1 MDIIHENKAQPS
13 ISATDTIAITSV
25 SPELK
30 VNSQIVTSMGM
41 SLIGVIAVI
50 LLLGWIVKRF
60 NWKTPNKQLIEVKA
74 TYNINPKERIVLV
87 HVDNQLLVVGVTGQ
101 QMTLLH
107 TINEQRTDMLLA
119 EPSSRVKDFSR
130 NRIFE
135 QMLQSILKLRK
146 E

>member
-1 MDIIHENKAQPS
+1 MDIIYENKAQPS

-30 VNSQIVTSMGM
+30 VNTQIATSMGM

>member
-1 MDIIHENKAQPS
+1 MDIIYENKAQPS

-30 VNSQIVTSMGM
+30 VNTQIITSMGM

>member
-1 MDIIHENKAQPS
+1 MDIIYESKAQPS

-30 VNSQIVTSMGM
+30 VNTQMATSMGM

>member
-1 MDIIHENKAQPS
+1 MDIIYENKAQPS

-30 VNSQIVTSMGM
+30 VNTQIATSMGM

-87 HVDNQLLVVGVTGQ
+87 YVDNQLLVVGVTGQ

>member
-1 MDIIHENKAQPS
+1 MDIIYENKAQPS

-30 VNSQIVTSMGM
+30 VNTQIATSMGM

-119 EPSSRVKDFSR
+119 EPSSGVKDFSK

>member
-1 MDIIHENKAQPS
+1 MDIIQENKAQPS

-30 VNSQIVTSMGM
+30 INTQMATSMGM

>member
-1 MDIIHENKAQPS
+1 MDIIYENKAQPS

-30 VNSQIVTSMGM
+30 VNTQIVTSMGM

>member
-1 MDIIHENKAQPS
+1 MDIIYENKAQPS

-30 VNSQIVTSMGM
+30 VNTQIVTSMGM

-119 EPSSRVKDFSR
+119 EPSSGVKDFSK
-130 NRIFE
+130 NRMFE
-135 QMLQSILKLRK
+135 QMLQSILKVRK

>member
-1 MDIIHENKAQPS
+1 MDIIQENKAQPS

-30 VNSQIVTSMGM
+30 VNTQMATSMGM

>member
-1 MDIIHENKAQPS
+1 MDIIYENKAQPS

-30 VNSQIVTSMGM
+30 VNTQMATSMGM

-50 LLLGWIVKRF
+50 LFLGWIVKRF

-87 HVDNQLLVVGVTGQ
+87 HVDNQLLVVGVIG
-101 QMTLLH
+101 
-107 TINEQRTDMLLA
+107 
-119 EPSSRVKDFSR
+119 
-130 NRIFE
+130 
-135 QMLQSILKLRK
+135 
-146 E
+146 

>member
-1 MDIIHENKAQPS
+1 MDIKHENKAQPS
-13 ISATDTIAITSV
+13 STTDTISLTSI
-25 SPELK
+25 SPEFK
-30 VNSQIVTSMGM
+30 VNTQMATSIGI
-41 SLIGVIAVI
+41 SLIGVIVLI

-60 NWKTPNKQLIEVKA
+60 NWKSPNKQLIEVKA

-87 HVDNQLLVVGVTGQ
+87 HVDHQLLVVGVTGQ

-119 EPSSRVKDFSR
+119 EPSAEKDLSK
-130 NRIFE
+130 NKLFE

>member
-1 MDIIHENKAQPS
+1 MDIIYENKAQPS

>member
-1 MDIIHENKAQPS
+1 MDIIYENKAQPS

-30 VNSQIVTSMGM
+30 VNTQIVTSMGM

-74 TYNINPKERIVLV
+74 TYNINHKERIVLV

>member
-1 MDIIHENKAQPS
+1 MDIIYENKAQPS

-30 VNSQIVTSMGM
+30 VNTQIVTSMGM

-87 HVDNQLLVVGVTGQ
+87 YVDNQLLVVGVTGQ

>member
-1 MDIIHENKAQPS
+1 MDIINENKAQPS

-30 VNSQIVTSMGM
+30 VNTQMATSMGM
-41 SLIGVIAVI
+41 SLMGVIAVI
-50 LLLGWIVKRF
+50 LFLGWIVKRF
-60 NWKTPNKQLIEVKA
+60 NWKNPNKQLIEVKA

-87 HVDNQLLVVGVTGQ
+87 HVDHQLLVVGVTGQ

-119 EPSSRVKDFSR
+119 EPSSGVKDFSK
-130 NRIFE
+130 NRMFE
-135 QMLQSILKLRK
+135 QMLQSILKVRK

>member
-1 MDIIHENKAQPS
+1 MDIIYENKAQPS

-30 VNSQIVTSMGM
+30 VNTQMATSMGM

-50 LLLGWIVKRF
+50 LFLGWIVKRF

>member
-1 MDIIHENKAQPS
+1 MATS
-13 ISATDTIAITSV
+13 IGI
-25 SPELK
+25 
-30 VNSQIVTSMGM
+30 
-41 SLIGVIAVI
+41 SLIGVIVLI

-60 NWKTPNKQLIEVKA
+60 NWKSPNKQLIEVKA

-87 HVDNQLLVVGVTGQ
+87 HVDHQLLVVGVTGQ

-119 EPSSRVKDFSR
+119 EPSAEKDLSK
-130 NRIFE
+130 NKLFE

>member
-1 MDIIHENKAQPS
+1 MDIIQENKAQPS

-30 VNSQIVTSMGM
+30 VNTQIVTSMGM

>member
-1 MDIIHENKAQPS
+1 MDIIYENKAQPS

-30 VNSQIVTSMGM
+30 VNTQMATSMGM

>member
-1 MDIIHENKAQPS
+1 MDIIYENKAQPS

-30 VNSQIVTSMGM
+30 VNTQIVTSMGM

-119 EPSSRVKDFSR
+119 EPSSGVKDFSK

>member
-30 VNSQIVTSMGM
+30 VNTQMATSMGM

>member
-1 MDIIHENKAQPS
+1 MDIIYENKAQPS

-30 VNSQIVTSMGM
+30 INTQMATSMGM

>member
-1 MDIIHENKAQPS
+1 MDIIYENKAQPS

-30 VNSQIVTSMGM
+30 VNTQIVTSMGM

-50 LLLGWIVKRF
+50 LFLGWIVKRF
-60 NWKTPNKQLIEVKA
+60 NLKNPNKQLIEVKA

-87 HVDNQLLVVGVTGQ
+87 HVDHQLLVVGVTGQ

-119 EPSSRVKDFSR
+119 EPSSGVKDFSK
-130 NRIFE
+130 NRMFE

>member
-1 MDIIHENKAQPS
+1 MDIIQENKAQPS

-30 VNSQIVTSMGM
+30 VNTQIVTSMGM

-60 NWKTPNKQLIEVKA
+60 NWKKPNKQLIEVKA

-119 EPSSRVKDFSR
+119 EPSSGVKDFSK